1 MRPLSPTN
9 RPLSTTRIASIDLL
23 RGIVMVLMAID
34 HVRVYSGLPAGGT
47 DYGIFFTRWI
57 TNFCAPGFA
66 FLAGSGI
73 FLYAQSGRTRHDL
86 VRYLLLRGFL
96 LILLELTLIRFCWTF
111 NFHYSEF
118 TLAGIIWMLGC
129 CMIGMAALTALPPP
143 AVGAIG
149 IAIVLF
155 QPLFALVPGLLP
167 QAWQK
172 PFGYFWEFIYPSG
185 LQAPPGFV
193 VLYVFVPWIGVMAMG
208 YGIGPLFRTDPARR
222 RRIFRWIGLSAIALF
237 LVIGVVY
244 TVRQP
249 ARTPPLPFIL
259 RLLSQ
264 RKYPAS
270 PLFLLMTLGPVLWA
284 LPWAERAKGRLSR
297 ILLTFGRVP
306 FFFYLLHIPVIHLA
320 ATLTDYVREGTFGS
334 PWYGTAPDVY
344 VPPED
349 RWPLWLLYAEWAAV
363 IVFLYFL
370 CRWFASY
377 KNAHPEKR
385 WVKFL

>member
-1 MRPLSPTN
+1 MNPRSA
-9 RPLSTTRIASIDLL
+9 TRISSVDLL

-47 DYGIFFTRWI
+47 EYGIFFTRWI
-57 TNFCAPGFA
+57 TNFCAPAFA

-73 FLYAQSGRTRHDL
+73 FFYAQSGRTRQDL

-111 NFHYSEF
+111 NFHYADF

-129 CMIGMAALTALPPP
+129 CLIGMAALTALPPP
-143 AVGAIG
+143 AVGLIG

-155 QPLFALVPGLLP
+155 QPLFAMVPGLLP

-185 LQAPPGFV
+185 LQAPPGVV

-208 YGIGPLFRTDPARR
+208 YGIGPLFRTDPAKRH
-222 RRIFRWIGLSAIALF
+222 RIFRWIGLSAIVLY
-237 LVIGVVY
+237 LVIGAVY
-244 TVRQP
+244 TARQP
-249 ARTPPLPFIL
+249 ARNPPIPFIL

-270 PLFLLMTLGPVLWA
+270 PLFLLMTLGPVLLA
-284 LPWAERAKGRLSR
+284 LPWAERAKGRLAQ

-306 FFFYLLHIPVIHLA
+306 FFFYLLHIPTIHLVA
-320 ATLTDYVREGTFGS
+320 MLIDYVRAGTFGAQ
-334 PWYGTAPDVY
+334 WYGTAPDVY
-344 VPPED
+344 VPPEN
-349 RWPLWLLYAEWAAV
+349 RWPLWLLYAEWAVV
-363 IVFLYFL
+363 IVFLYFM
-370 CRWFASY
+370 CRWFANY

-385 WVKFL
+385 WLTFL